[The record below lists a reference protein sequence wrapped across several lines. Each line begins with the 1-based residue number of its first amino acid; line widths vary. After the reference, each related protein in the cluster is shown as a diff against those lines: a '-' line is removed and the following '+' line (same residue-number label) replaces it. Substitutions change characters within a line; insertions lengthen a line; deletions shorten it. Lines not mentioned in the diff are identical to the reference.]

1 MTRNHVGRRWSYHP
15 FLLPCGSRYTNVVYN
30 IGNSA
35 DTFVGLSSQDNSRR
49 PPLRLEWRE
58 RTSIEESDDGVED
71 RGVARAGG
79 RPTHTSAHFHTCRG
93 THTHSHA
100 HTHARIWVTTDRP
113 GVQIPDLIYVHD
125 LQLVASWRFYKQDSV
140 PSPPPSLATS
150 RLRFRWCGF
159 WAVGKYHW
167 HNQSTSRKG

>member
-15 FLLPCGSRYTNVVYN
+15 FLLPCGCRYTNVVY

-93 THTHSHA
+93 THTHTITRA
-100 HTHARIWVTTDRP
+100 HARTHLGYNRPAGRADPWSDLRSWFAASRVVTILQTRLCSL
-113 GVQIPDLIYVHD
+113 IPPLPCDISIKIS
-125 LQLVASWRFYKQDSV
+125 LVCLLGCR
-140 PSPPPSLATS
+140 
-150 RLRFRWCGF
+150 
-159 WAVGKYHW
+159 
-167 HNQSTSRKG
+167 